1 MNEQIIAVDFDG
13 TLCENKWPEI
23 GEPNTNLIGYLIEMR
38 KSFGAKIILWT
49 CRVGEMLDKAVNWCS
64 EHRLEFDAVNENLPL
79 ADNLKYGEK
88 VAEGFKKGVSEVS
101 EKPNRKKPAGK
112 NSEKHLD
119 DRKEFLR
126 VFRQLTYRHRSWDI
140 WSDFIIMFACALSN
154 PVDKDHFDEREAL
167 YLRAIKKYNKQEQ
180 PLFSELAAYTV
191 AALEENQEQDFLGS
205 IYTELGLNSKEHE
218 QIFTPYHVCELMAEI
233 TMKDI
238 VEKVKKD
245 GYITLNDP
253 CCGAGATLIAGI
265 HAARK
270 RLEKANLNYQNHIL
284 VAAQDIDMVVAL
296 MCYIQLSL
304 LGVAAYIKVGNSLT
318 EPMTEN
324 DSLDN
329 YWFTM
334 MYFSDIWSMRR
345 LLRSL

>member
-1 MNEQIIAVDFDG
+1 MFWKKKKPKRKQSVKKQIPKHI
-13 TLCENKWPEI
+13 
-23 GEPNTNLIGYLIEMR
+23 
-38 KSFGAKIILWT
+38 
-49 CRVGEMLDKAVNWCS
+49 
-64 EHRLEFDAVNENLPL
+64 
-79 ADNLKYGEK
+79 ADNLKYGENI
-88 VAEGFKKGVSEVS
+88 AEGFKKGISEVS
-101 EKPNRKKPAGK
+101 EKSNRKKPAGK

-119 DRKEFLR
+119 ARKEFLR

-167 YLRAIKKYNKQEQ
+167 YLRTIKRYNKQEQ
-180 PLFSELAAYTV
+180 PLFSELAAY
-191 AALEENQEQDFLGS
+191 
-205 IYTELGLNSKEHE
+205 
-218 QIFTPYHVCELMAEI
+218 
-233 TMKDI
+233 
-238 VEKVKKD
+238 
-245 GYITLNDP
+245 
-253 CCGAGATLIAGI
+253 
-265 HAARK
+265 
-270 RLEKANLNYQNHIL
+270 
-284 VAAQDIDMVVAL
+284 MVVAL

>member
-1 MNEQIIAVDFDG
+1 MFWKKKKPKRKQSVKKQIPKHI
-13 TLCENKWPEI
+13 
-23 GEPNTNLIGYLIEMR
+23 
-38 KSFGAKIILWT
+38 
-49 CRVGEMLDKAVNWCS
+49 
-64 EHRLEFDAVNENLPL
+64 
-79 ADNLKYGEK
+79 ADNLKYGENI
-88 VAEGFKKGVSEVS
+88 AEGFKKGISEVS
-101 EKPNRKKPAGK
+101 EKSNR
-112 NSEKHLD
+112 
-119 DRKEFLR
+119 
-126 VFRQLTYRHRSWDI
+126 
-140 WSDFIIMFACALSN
+140 
-154 PVDKDHFDEREAL
+154 
-167 YLRAIKKYNKQEQ
+167 
-180 PLFSELAAYTV
+180 
-191 AALEENQEQDFLGS
+191 
-205 IYTELGLNSKEHE
+205 
-218 QIFTPYHVCELMAEI
+218 VCELMVEI
-233 TMKDI
+233 TMEDV

-245 GYITLNDP
+245 RYITLNDP

>member
-1 MNEQIIAVDFDG
+1 MFWKKKKTKRKQPVKKQIPKHI
-13 TLCENKWPEI
+13 
-23 GEPNTNLIGYLIEMR
+23 
-38 KSFGAKIILWT
+38 
-49 CRVGEMLDKAVNWCS
+49 
-64 EHRLEFDAVNENLPL
+64 
-79 ADNLKYGEK
+79 ADNLKYGEN
-88 VAEGFKKGVSEVS
+88 VAEGFKKGVSKVS

-119 DRKEFLR
+119 ARKEFLR
-126 VFRQLTYRHRSWDI
+126 VFRQLTYRHRSWDV

-167 YLRAIKKYNKQEQ
+167 YLRTIKRYNK
-180 PLFSELAAYTV
+180 
-191 AALEENQEQDFLGS
+191 
-205 IYTELGLNSKEHE
+205 LGLNSKEHE

-233 TMKDI
+233 TMEDI

>member
-1 MNEQIIAVDFDG
+1 M
-13 TLCENKWPEI
+13 
-23 GEPNTNLIGYLIEMR
+23 
-38 KSFGAKIILWT
+38 
-49 CRVGEMLDKAVNWCS
+49 
-64 EHRLEFDAVNENLPL
+64 
-79 ADNLKYGEK
+79 
-88 VAEGFKKGVSEVS
+88 
-101 EKPNRKKPAGK
+101 AG
-112 NSEKHLD
+112 N
-119 DRKEFLR
+119 
-126 VFRQLTYRHRSWDI
+126 YRHRSWDV

-167 YLRAIKKYNKQEQ
+167 YLRTIKRYNKQEQ
-180 PLFSELAAYTV
+180 PLFSELAAYMV
-191 AALEENQEQDFLGS
+191 VALEENQEQDFLGS

-233 TMKDI
+233 TMEDI

>member
-1 MNEQIIAVDFDG
+1 MFWKKKKPKRKQPVKKQIPKHI
-13 TLCENKWPEI
+13 
-23 GEPNTNLIGYLIEMR
+23 
-38 KSFGAKIILWT
+38 
-49 CRVGEMLDKAVNWCS
+49 
-64 EHRLEFDAVNENLPL
+64 
-79 ADNLKYGEK
+79 ADNLKYGES
-88 VAEGFKKGVSEVS
+88 VAEGFKKGISEVS
-101 EKPNRKKPAGK
+101 EK
-112 NSEKHLD
+112 HLD
-119 DRKEFLR
+119 ARKEFLR
-126 VFRQLTYRHRSWDI
+126 VFRQLTYRHRSWDV

-167 YLRAIKKYNKQEQ
+167 YLRTIKRYNKQEQ

-191 AALEENQEQDFLGS
+191 VALEENQEQDFLGS
-205 IYTELGLNSKEHE
+205 IYTELGLNSKE
-218 QIFTPYHVCELMAEI
+218 V
-233 TMKDI
+233 

>member
-1 MNEQIIAVDFDG
+1 MCI
-13 TLCENKWPEI
+13 
-23 GEPNTNLIGYLIEMR
+23 R
-38 KSFGAKIILWT
+38 
-49 CRVGEMLDKAVNWCS
+49 
-64 EHRLEFDAVNENLPL
+64 
-79 ADNLKYGEK
+79 
-88 VAEGFKKGVSEVS
+88 
-101 EKPNRKKPAGK
+101 
-112 NSEKHLD
+112 
-119 DRKEFLR
+119 DR
-126 VFRQLTYRHRSWDI
+126 
-140 WSDFIIMFACALSN
+140 
-154 PVDKDHFDEREAL
+154 
-167 YLRAIKKYNKQEQ
+167 
-180 PLFSELAAYTV
+180 
-191 AALEENQEQDFLGS
+191 
-205 IYTELGLNSKEHE
+205 
-218 QIFTPYHVCELMAEI
+218 
-233 TMKDI
+233 
-238 VEKVKKD
+238 
-245 GYITLNDP
+245 
-253 CCGAGATLIAGI
+253 IAGI

>member
-1 MNEQIIAVDFDG
+1 METSNKRYREKLVQQIKDAGEELIKRSDTLVHPDLELITDFDI
-13 TLCENKWPEI
+13 TL
-23 GEPNTNLIGYLIEMR
+23 
-38 KSFGAKIILWT
+38 SF
-49 CRVGEMLDKAVNWCS
+49 S
-64 EHRLEFDAVNENLPL
+64 
-79 ADNLKYGEK
+79 
-88 VAEGFKKGVSEVS
+88 
-101 EKPNRKKPAGK
+101 
-112 NSEKHLD
+112 
-119 DRKEFLR
+119 
-126 VFRQLTYRHRSWDI
+126 
-140 WSDFIIMFACALSN
+140 
-154 PVDKDHFDEREAL
+154 
-167 YLRAIKKYNKQEQ
+167 
-180 PLFSELAAYTV
+180 
-191 AALEENQEQDFLGS
+191 QDCF
-205 IYTELGLNSKEHE
+205 
-218 QIFTPYHVCELMAEI
+218 PEI
-233 TMKDI
+233 TMEDI

>member
-1 MNEQIIAVDFDG
+1 MFWKKKKPKRKQPVKKQIPKHI
-13 TLCENKWPEI
+13 
-23 GEPNTNLIGYLIEMR
+23 
-38 KSFGAKIILWT
+38 
-49 CRVGEMLDKAVNWCS
+49 
-64 EHRLEFDAVNENLPL
+64 
-79 ADNLKYGEK
+79 ADNLKYGES

-119 DRKEFLR
+119 ARKEFLR

-167 YLRAIKKYNKQEQ
+167 YLRTIKRYNKQEQ

-191 AALEENQEQDFLGS
+191 VALEENQEQDFLGS
-205 IYTELGLNSKEHE
+205 IY
-218 QIFTPYHVCELMAEI
+218 
-233 TMKDI
+233 

-270 RLEKANLNYQNHIL
+270 RLEKVNLNYQNHIL

-345 LLRSL
+345 LVRSL